1 MNNQFESGPSD
12 TEQRLW
18 DLVVPARPWVD
29 HDAERTG
36 TLDGAGY
43 RIYDQLS
50 SSAQDAGG
58 TGMFGRN
65 AGRLAVVG
73 LAIVSPLAACGG
85 RDGDSGAS
93 GDCDPGISDNEVVL
107 GGSSLQSGP
116 GAAYKAQ
123 PDAQKAYFDDINA
136 DGGVKMADGKT
147 RKIRYISM
155 DDAYDPARAVSNVR
169 KLVDQEDVFGLFGNI
184 GTVTTLAVVDYAK
197 AKDVPILFPLS
208 GSDEFEG
215 LVADGAPVAGMSAPQ
230 VSFEVQVMVSQ
241 IVQSDPS
248 ATIAV
253 LYQND
258 GMGSGYLAALEKEI
272 EGTDLKIV
280 GAESYEQ
287 SAATVDSQMVALR
300 DSGADVFLDF
310 GTGSF
315 VTQAISK
322 AAELGWDATKYLISG
337 ATDTKNIVLPA
348 GADAAEGIRSSN
360 WLYDVSSSAN
370 DDVAGVAA
378 WRQFADQHSESVD
391 SKNNLAAV
399 GYTNA
404 QLMVAALETTEGC
417 ERSDLLEAAQN
428 LSGVTTDL
436 SLEGVTF
443 NTTPDY
449 PYTITHLAPMTFKD
463 GAWVYGQ
470 AETRSE
476 D

>member
-1 MNNQFESGPSD
+1 
-12 TEQRLW
+12 
-18 DLVVPARPWVD
+18 
-29 HDAERTG
+29 
-36 TLDGAGY
+36 
-43 RIYDQLS
+43 
-50 SSAQDAGG
+50 
-58 TGMFGRN
+58 MFGRN
-65 AGRLAVVG
+65 VGGLTLVG
-73 LAIVSPLAACGG
+73 LAIVGTLTACGG
-85 RDGDSGAS
+85 RDSGSGAS
-93 GDCDPGISDNEVVL
+93 GDCDPGISDTEVVL
-107 GGSSLQSGP
+107 GGSSLQSGA

-123 PDAQKAYFDDINA
+123 PDAQKAYFEDINA
-136 DGGVKMADGKT
+136 DGGVQMADGKT

-155 DDAYDPARAVSNVR
+155 DDGYDPARTVSNVR
-169 KLVDQEDVFGLFGNI
+169 KLVDQEEVFGLFGII

-197 AKDVPILFPLS
+197 AKDVPILFPYS

-215 LVADGAPVAGMSAPQ
+215 LVADGAPVTGMSAPQ
-230 VSFEVQVMVSQ
+230 VSLEVQVIVSE

-258 GMGSGYLAALEKEI
+258 GMGSGYLAALEQEI

-280 GAESYEQ
+280 GSESYEQ
-287 SAATVDSQMVALR
+287 TAATVDSQMVALR

-322 AAELGWDATKYLISG
+322 AAELGWGASKYLISG
-337 ATDTKNIVLPA
+337 ATDTKNILLPA
-348 GADAAEGIRSSN
+348 GADAAAGVHSAN

-378 WRQFADQHSESVD
+378 WRQFAEQHSGSVD
-391 SKNNLAAV
+391 SENNLAAV

-404 QLMVAALETTEGC
+404 QLMVAALEATEGC
-417 ERSDLLEAAQN
+417 SRSDLLDAAQN
-428 LSGVTTDL
+428 LDGVTTDL

-443 NTTPDY
+443 STTPDD
-449 PYTITHLAPMTFKD
+449 PYLITRLAPMTFTD

-470 AETRSE
+470 VETRSE